1 MTSPR
6 GPNHL
11 SLPARRL
18 FSEVLRLYELEP
30 HDQAVLVKALEAW
43 DRAEQSRQR
52 IDTDGLTVKSRF
64 GELKPHP
71 LLSSSAIRGRPFWP
85 ACGSSASTMSRCP
98 TRRAP
103 RLPVRLGGRDETPTP
118 DPRAEAAPELERSA
132 RLRG

>member
-6 GPNHL
+6 GPSHL

-52 IDTDGLTVKSRF
+52 VDTDGLTVKSRF

-71 LLSSSAIRGRPFWP
+71 LLSVERDSRAAFLAGMRQLGLDYEPVANQARTAAARAARWP
-85 ACGSSASTMSRCP
+85 R
-98 TRRAP
+98 
-103 RLPVRLGGRDETPTP
+103 
-118 DPRAEAAPELERSA
+118 
-132 RLRG
+132 